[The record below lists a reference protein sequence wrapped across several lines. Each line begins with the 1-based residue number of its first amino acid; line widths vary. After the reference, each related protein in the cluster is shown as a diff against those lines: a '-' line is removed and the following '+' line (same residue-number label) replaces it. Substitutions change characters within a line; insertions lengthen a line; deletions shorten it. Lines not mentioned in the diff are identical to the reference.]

1 MQPMVIAAV
10 TVLPSFAILA
20 WMDDILRA
28 VYWDPYRHDATEI
41 FAQKIDTYLNDI
53 SGAFLSVSG
62 VVYGIIC
69 AHLLSM
75 ANERFGGIEESLREE
90 LGHLYQ
96 IIQMVKTI
104 KTNSSSTLSCKVRV
118 IRQLEI
124 YLEHMDKHFFKPES
138 LASVH
143 AYDTLYSILPMIDN
157 LTSESDTTFAAN
169 LADRIMDCCNDVGLC
184 HSRKVTLLH
193 SNIPMSLWALNVIL
207 SLGMF
212 FGIGEF
218 CRI

>member
-124 YLEHMDKHFFKPES
+124 YLEHMDKHFFEP
-138 LASVH
+138 
-143 AYDTLYSILPMIDN
+143 
-157 LTSESDTTFAAN
+157 
-169 LADRIMDCCNDVGLC
+169 
-184 HSRKVTLLH
+184 
-193 SNIPMSLWALNVIL
+193 
-207 SLGMF
+207 
-212 FGIGEF
+212 
-218 CRI
+218 